1 METFRVFSSTGFM
14 PSVPPLPRLPDYYE
28 RWEKLIDILPELVK
42 NKSLRE
48 EVDLNLPVFIV
59 SENELPTERHW
70 QRACVVLTFLS
81 QSYLWQNGE
90 EGAVSVLPRQLA
102 IPWVEVSMRLGLPPV
117 ATYST
122 LVLWNWKL
130 KDSNVPIVYDNI
142 EIDTAFTGTRDEH
155 WFFILSAAVE
165 LAAAEG
171 IERTFKCLEEV
182 KNNRISSVI
191 ECLIVVCSTIC
202 NLTAIFERMYERCDP
217 DVFFN
222 QFLTFLEG
230 SALLEKGL
238 IYEGVSPEPK
248 HYKGSSAG
256 QSSVIPMFDTL
267 LGIKHEG
274 SVQAFFDMQKWHM
287 PFSHRQFLFM
297 ISQQPSL
304 RDFVITNKAH
314 GELRGAYNK
323 CIEAMVAFRSRHII
337 LVSNYIVIPAC
348 KLGISTA
355 EEGGVNQGE
364 GVANQGGGGETNQG
378 DSGAP
383 FIVFLKTSRNETKT
397 FLI

>member
-1 METFRVFSSTGFM
+1 M
-14 PSVPPLPRLPDYYE
+14 PSVPPLPRLPEYYE
-28 RWEKLIDILPELVK
+28 RWEKLIDVLLKLVK

-48 EVDLNLPVFIV
+48 EVDLNLPVLIV

-70 QRACVVLTFLS
+70 HRACVVLTFLS

-130 KDSNVPIVYDNI
+130 KDSNVPIVYENI
-142 EIDTAFTGTRDEH
+142 EIDITFTGTRDEH

-171 IERTFKCLEEV
+171 IERTSKCLEEV
-182 KNNRISSVI
+182 ENNHIPGVI
-191 ECLIVVCSTIC
+191 GCLKVVCSTIC
-202 NLTAIFERMYERCDP
+202 NVTAIFERMYERCDP

-222 QFLTFLEG
+222 QFLAFLEG
-230 SALLEKGL
+230 SVLLEKGL
-238 IYEGVSPEPK
+238 IYEGVSREPK
-248 HYKGSSAG
+248 RYKGSSAG

-267 LGIKHEG
+267 LGIKHKG
-274 SVQAFFDMQKWHM
+274 SVQEFFDKQIWHM

-297 ISQQPSL
+297 MSQKPSL
-304 RDFVITNKAH
+304 RDFVIANKANR
-314 GELRGAYNK
+314 ELRDAYNK

-337 LVSNYIVIPAC
+337 LVSNYVVIPAC
-348 KLGISTA
+348 KLGVDTA

-364 GVANQGGGGETNQG
+364 GGANQGEGEG

-383 FIVFLKTSRNETKT
+383 FMVFLKTS
-397 FLI
+397 